1 MSNGVCMQGRDDMEH
16 EENME
21 MGWVLEHAGRV
32 IVNGHECAVV
42 GSFDLVM
49 ADLSCER
56 PGVMLSFLASPSPRA
71 NGGRGAM
78 YAPGLV

>member
-1 MSNGVCMQGRDDMEH
+1 
-16 EENME
+16 ME

-32 IVNGHECAVV
+32 MVNGHECAVV

-56 PGVMLSFLASPSPRA
+56 PGVMLSFLASPLQA
-71 NGGRGAM
+71 NGSRGAM
-78 YAPGLV
+78 YVPGLV